1 MQIPPL
7 CRHFLWS
14 PQLQRQ
20 QLATAL
26 PISGATDDAGGV
38 QHAQRA
44 PVPRLR
50 LGKCGHRVVHVQ
62 LT

>member
-7 CRHFLWS
+7 WRHFLWS

-20 QLATAL
+20 QLTTAL
-26 PISGATDDAGGV
+26 PVSGATDDAGGV

-44 PVPRLR
+44 PVPRL
-50 LGKCGHRVVHVQ
+50 
-62 LT
+62 